1 MPLPAFKI
9 AIPRRFWP
17 AVAIGAGAAS
27 VSVVAY
33 GGAIGFIILAAVI
46 IGIGGAVIAPSR
58 WGLRCH
64 RTAGRSA
71 WAVAGAGGIIAA
83 VAGSAALLIT
93 AVYIDQRQE
102 YIPTAGNHYEIVNVA
117 RLFTGD
123 TTFLANVAGVIVAV
137 IAGSIAVVAA
147 QRLNCAAPSF
157 AGRRRVGIFFTVAVF
172 VIASIAAAS
181 LTAIILAQLRAGDA
195 AAAEYYNS
203 RHYISQAPIRG
214 SAISVNYAN
223 LAFLIFPVIGLGAML
238 FFAMCGGAIT
248 SGILNGTFA
257 IRRNIPGY
265 ELDPTDRIAFLVGA
279 AIFLAAIPAA
289 IILWYG
295 GANGPYPYF
304 GEPPTA
310 RAVALWGAAIAA
322 NLLSIAV
329 APVLLAVAVVK
340 LAAKA
345 IAPEAGAPPASR

>member
-1 MPLPAFKI
+1 MPLPVIKI
-9 AIPRRFWP
+9 AIPRRLWP
-17 AVAIGAGAAS
+17 AVAIAAGAAS
-27 VSVVAY
+27 VSAAAY

-46 IGIGGAVIAPSR
+46 ISIGGVVIASSR

-64 RTAGRSA
+64 WTAGRSA
-71 WAVAGAGGIIAA
+71 LAVAGAGGVIAA
-83 VAGSAALLIT
+83 LAGSASLLIT
-93 AVYIDQRQE
+93 ATFISQRQE

-147 QRLNCAAPSF
+147 QRLNCTAPSF
-157 AGRRRVGIFFTVAVF
+157 ACRRRVSIFFTVAVF
-172 VIASIAAAS
+172 AIAAIAAAS
-181 LTAIILAQLRAGDA
+181 LTVIILAQLRAGDA

-203 RHYISQAPIRG
+203 RHYITQALTSG
-214 SAISVNYAN
+214 GGMNVNYGN
-223 LAFLIFPVIGLGAML
+223 LAFLILPVIGLGAVL
-238 FFAMCGGAIT
+238 FFAMCGGAVT

-257 IRRNIPGY
+257 IRRNIPGCG
-265 ELDPTDRIAFLVGA
+265 LDPTDRIVFLVEV

-289 IILWYG
+289 IIFWYG

-310 RAVALWGAAIAA
+310 RAVAIWWAAIAA
-322 NLLSIAV
+322 SLLSIAV
-329 APVLLAVAVVK
+329 APVLLAAAIVK

>member
-1 MPLPAFKI
+1 MPLPIFKI
-9 AIPRRFWP
+9 AIPRRLWP
-17 AVAIGAGAAS
+17 AVAIAAGAAS
-27 VSVVAY
+27 VSAAAY

-46 IGIGGAVIAPSR
+46 IGIGGVVIASSR

-64 RTAGRSA
+64 WTASRSA
-71 WAVAGAGGIIAA
+71 LAVAGAGGVIAA
-83 VAGSAALLIT
+83 L
-93 AVYIDQRQE
+93 
-102 YIPTAGNHYEIVNVA
+102 
-117 RLFTGD
+117 
-123 TTFLANVAGVIVAV
+123 
-137 IAGSIAVVAA
+137 AGSIAVVVA

-172 VIASIAAAS
+172 AIASITAAS
-181 LTAIILAQLRAGDA
+181 LTTIILAQLRAGDA

-203 RHYISQAPIRG
+203 HHYITQAPTSG
-214 SAISVNYAN
+214 GGMNVNYGN
-223 LAFLIFPVIGLGAML
+223 LAFLILPVIGLGAVL

-248 SGILNGTFA
+248 SGILSGTFA

-265 ELDPTDRIAFLVGA
+265 RLDPTDRIVFLVEV
-279 AIFLAAIPAA
+279 AIFLAAVPAA

-310 RAVALWGAAIAA
+310 RAVATWWAAIAA
-322 NLLSIAV
+322 ILLSIAV
-329 APVLLAVAVVK
+329 APVLLAAAIVK
-340 LAAKA
+340 LAAKT